1 MEEKSMSENY
11 SQETIYNMV
20 KEFVFKSVSRS
31 NEDIKIEDIG
41 DDLRELGL
49 NSVDFL
55 EFVIMLESTFD
66 IDIPDEFLVE
76 NDNTTIQ
83 SWVEFIYQ
91 EINNG

>member
-1 MEEKSMSENY
+1 MSENY